1 MIFEEIIEK
10 YNSFPEVV
18 AIAVGGSGANKTSD
32 VLSDIDL
39 YVFVEKDIPISCRN
53 ELFHPG
59 EKRLIQYAKNN
70 CNILPKDF
78 EENINQLLIS
88 SKDNPIFIL
97 DNIYT
102 NLKDIL

>member
-1 MIFEEIIEK
+1 MFLSYYEQINKAIKRNDFVSINHRVAVFWASYFDIIF
-10 YNSFPEVV
+10 
-18 AIAVGGSGANKTSD
+18 AV
-32 VLSDIDL
+32 
-39 YVFVEKDIPISCRN
+39 N

-88 SKDNPIFIL
+88 SKDNTIFIL

>member
-39 YVFVEKDIPISCRN
+39 YVFVEKDIPISCRK
-53 ELFHPG
+53 ELVKG
-59 EKRLIQYAKNN
+59 Y
-70 CNILPKDF
+70 
-78 EENINQLLIS
+78 S
-88 SKDNPIFIL
+88 SKFEVGGEYFGSGDEFFVDKLNQQ
-97 DNIYT
+97 
-102 NLKDIL
+102 

>member
-39 YVFVEKDIPISCRN
+39 YVF
-53 ELFHPG
+53 
-59 EKRLIQYAKNN
+59 
-70 CNILPKDF
+70 IL
-78 EENINQLLIS
+78 LW
-88 SKDNPIFIL
+88 
-97 DNIYT
+97 T
-102 NLKDIL
+102 N